1 MPKIKN
7 PIRFSAESLDIIEKK
22 LSSPDFKHTNWGDDD
37 LQVLRAE
44 IRNHYR
50 EEQKLECVY
59 CHEPIG
65 VRAAQAAPIE
75 HIVPKSQYLCFIF
88 EPKNLCVVCPDC
100 NEFKGKNEVLFE
112 PVINGGRR
120 KNYPTASASFRIV
133 HPHIDDYEM
142 HIIKANRVYVDKT
155 PKGHYTIGICKLNR
169 FFHYFGMC
177 DEFVND
183 AKIAEANENFF
194 KKGSITTNEL
204 LDDDIHLI

>member
-65 VRAAQAAPIE
+65 VRAAQAAP
-75 HIVPKSQYLCFIF
+75 VML
-88 EPKNLCVVCPDC
+88 
-100 NEFKGKNEVLFE
+100 
-112 PVINGGRR
+112 
-120 KNYPTASASFRIV
+120 PT
-133 HPHIDDYEM
+133 Y
-142 HIIKANRVYVDKT
+142 
-155 PKGHYTIGICKLNR
+155 
-169 FFHYFGMC
+169 
-177 DEFVND
+177 
-183 AKIAEANENFF
+183 
-194 KKGSITTNEL
+194 
-204 LDDDIHLI
+204 